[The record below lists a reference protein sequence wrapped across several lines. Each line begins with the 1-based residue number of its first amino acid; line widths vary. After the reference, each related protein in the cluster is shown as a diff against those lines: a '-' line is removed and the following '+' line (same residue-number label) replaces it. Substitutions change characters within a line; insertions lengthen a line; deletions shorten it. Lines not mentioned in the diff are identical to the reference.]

1 MKAKILIVDDEEN
14 IRFGFKMILAD
25 KGYDVLTAQDFH
37 SALKIISDTD
47 TGADIDLI
55 ITDIIMGGFTGIDL
69 LHEIK
74 KRGLFC
80 PVIMITGEPNIET
93 SAEAVRL
100 GAFDYI
106 SKPIR
111 KEALLRITSLGLQHK
126 KLLDNKKHL
135 EMDNLKVRQNMEAI
149 FQSLKDAV
157 ITIDN
162 NFKVIEANDAVEKI
176 CRLPVKDIVGKN
188 FANIQTSC
196 NKACLNVLK
205 EILKTKKTIGELR
218 VECSHPGKNGQ
229 VVLLTGSPLRSH
241 DKKLLGALLV
251 VRDITKLTN
260 LEHQLKERHQFHR
273 IIGKSSSM
281 QTVYTLLENLADTDS
296 TALITGET
304 GTGKELVA
312 HAIHYNSTRKEKPFV
327 KVNCSALAENLLESE
342 LFGHVKGAFTGA
354 VKDKIGRFQ
363 MADTGTIFLDE
374 FGDISPV
381 TQLKL
386 LRVLQEKEFERVG
399 DSTSIKTDVRIIAA
413 TNANLKEKIKTGEFR
428 QDLYYRIKVVDIPI
442 PPLRERRED
451 IPLLSD
457 HFIEKF
463 NKHFK
468 NQIDGLSNEVIETF
482 MSYSWPGNIRELE
495 HAIEHGFVLCQGKT
509 MLFKHLPMEI
519 KEYLRYEKPVRLENP
534 SLDKEK
540 IINTLNK
547 TGWNKSKAAR
557 LLGIGRRTIY
567 RKIEEHKILQPKE

>member
-1 MKAKILIVDDEEN
+1 
-14 IRFGFKMILAD
+14 
-25 KGYDVLTAQDFH
+25 
-37 SALKIISDTD
+37 
-47 TGADIDLI
+47 
-55 ITDIIMGGFTGIDL
+55 
-69 LHEIK
+69 
-74 KRGLFC
+74 
-80 PVIMITGEPNIET
+80 
-93 SAEAVRL
+93 
-100 GAFDYI
+100 
-106 SKPIR
+106 
-111 KEALLRITSLGLQHK
+111 
-126 KLLDNKKHL
+126 
-135 EMDNLKVRQNMEAI
+135 
-149 FQSLKDAV
+149 
-157 ITIDN
+157 
-162 NFKVIEANDAVEKI
+162 
-176 CRLPVKDIVGKN
+176 
-188 FANIQTSC
+188 
-196 NKACLNVLK
+196 
-205 EILKTKKTIGELR
+205 
-218 VECSHPGKNGQ
+218 
-229 VVLLTGSPLRSH
+229 
-241 DKKLLGALLV
+241 
-251 VRDITKLTN
+251 
-260 LEHQLKERHQFHR
+260 QLKERHQFHR

-381 TQLKL
+381 IQLKL

-451 IPLLSD
+451 IPLLSG
-457 HFIEKF
+457 HFIKKF

-519 KEYLRYEKPVRLENP
+519 KEYLKYEKPVRLDNP
-534 SLDKEK
+534 SPDKEK
-540 IINTLNK
+540 IINALNK

-557 LLGIGRRTIY
+557 QLGIGRRTIY
-567 RKIEEHKILQPKE
+567 RKIEEYKILQPKE